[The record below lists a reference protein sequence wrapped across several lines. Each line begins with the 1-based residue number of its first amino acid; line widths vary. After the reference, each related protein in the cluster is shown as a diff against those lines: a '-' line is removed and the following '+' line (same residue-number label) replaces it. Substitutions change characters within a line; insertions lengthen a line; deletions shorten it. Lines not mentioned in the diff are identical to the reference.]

1 MQCIAC
7 QMCCHK
13 KCINKCQNS
22 TVCGSAADTGMSS
35 SAYGMNPEF
44 KVTEVGDLN
53 SSTPDTYSD
62 ELLDTKAL
70 AGDGH
75 RASLG
80 DFLAQGLKR
89 VNSANNLAIPA
100 IVASL
105 SNQSITKSL
114 PPSPQQTPRKQS
126 LASPSNSPF
135 MIVAARLDAVP
146 DASQIDGEDI
156 IQITEPL
163 IGWGSPDDMMS
174 HAKTASNYL
183 YVDVEPNERLERING
198 LLTKLRSALDYETTN
213 HADLTAYANELRQHR
228 DKPSVTVEPLKLG
241 TDAKILL
248 QTKSSADSS
257 REDLRGNSDLEARI
271 TKCAFLLGQSEER
284 VQALSV
290 IMLYLCSG
298 LQYAQGSV
306 NQ

>member
-1 MQCIAC
+1 
-7 QMCCHK
+7 MCCHK

-22 TVCGSAADTGMSS
+22 TVCGSGADSAVSS
-35 SAYGMNPEF
+35 SYTTNPEF
-44 KVTEVGDLN
+44 KVTEVGDSQLT
-53 SSTPDTYSD
+53 SIDSE
-62 ELLDTKAL
+62 ELLDTKL
-70 AGDGH
+70 PNDGH

-105 SNQSITKSL
+105 SNQTTKSL

-126 LASPSNSPF
+126 LANPASSPF
-135 MIVAARLDAVP
+135 MVVATRLDAVE
-146 DASQIDGEDI
+146 DGTQIEEEDI
-156 IQITEPL
+156 VQITEPL
-163 IGWGSPDDMMS
+163 MGWGSPDDMMS
-174 HAKTASNYL
+174 HAKGASSFL
-183 YVDVEPNERLERING
+183 YVDVEPNERMEKING
-198 LLTKLRSALDYETTN
+198 LLSKLRFALDFETSN
-213 HADLTAYANELRQHR
+213 HADLTANANELRQMR
-228 DKPSVTVEPLKLG
+228 DKPPTAAVETLKLG
-241 TDAKILL
+241 SDANILL
-248 QTKSSADSS
+248 QTKSATEGVSRDGRGSRGDS
-257 REDLRGNSDLEARI
+257 ELEAKI

-298 LQYAQGSV
+298 LQFAQSSV